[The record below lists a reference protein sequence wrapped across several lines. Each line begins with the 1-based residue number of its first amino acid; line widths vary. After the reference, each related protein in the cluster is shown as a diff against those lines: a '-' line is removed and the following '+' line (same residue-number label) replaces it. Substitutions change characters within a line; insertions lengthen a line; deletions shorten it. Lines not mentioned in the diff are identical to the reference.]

1 MGGHRDA
8 DYGESDLSQL
18 ERGSVVSGRGA
29 RVRTDIRSTSP
40 NRASGGQSS
49 LVEVADFLSEGHG
62 PQHEALLRLLGNVQM
77 DWTVELHPDDSDD
90 AKMIDLPNFE
100 AVLACIKEHKEKG
113 FPGTLGVHARVQP
126 TDEERAAVIVAGGM
140 PMWADHG
147 LGSD

>member
-1 MGGHRDA
+1 MPTT
-8 DYGESDLSQL
+8 
-18 ERGSVVSGRGA
+18 ERAIYRSSNGDQWYLVEEPGSERIF
-29 RVRTDIRSTSP
+29 VRHQP

-77 DWTVELHPDDSDD
+77 DWTVELHPDDSED
-90 AKMIDLPNFE
+90 AKLIDLPNFE
-100 AVLACIKEHKEKG
+100 AVLACIKVHKDKG
-113 FPGTLGVHARVQP
+113 FLGTLGVHARLQP

-147 LGSD
+147 LGSN

>member
-1 MGGHRDA
+1 
-8 DYGESDLSQL
+8 
-18 ERGSVVSGRGA
+18 
-29 RVRTDIRSTSP
+29 
-40 NRASGGQSS
+40 
-49 LVEVADFLSEGHG
+49 
-62 PQHEALLRLLGNVQM
+62 M
-77 DWTVELHPDDSDD
+77 DWTVELHSDDGGD

-113 FPGTLGVHARVQP
+113 FRGTLCVHAQVQP